1 MDVKEFLVEGAIRL
15 KDGWKKFRI
24 KKRGLREEDVREL
37 AYSELGGRYKV
48 KRGLVR
54 IERVQVVEAGDLER
68 G

>member
-15 KDGWKKFRI
+15 KDGWKKFRV

-37 AYSELGGRYKV
+37 VYSELGGRYKV